1 MPFADCQ
8 SGSEIAMVGSVS
20 DPARFTMPLD
30 IVPSV
35 CPHDCPSTCALEVE
49 RLDAKTIGRVRG
61 AGENSYTAG
70 VVCAKTARY
79 AERVHHKDRLTV
91 PLLRT
96 GPKGTG
102 QFKEIGWDE
111 ALDRVADAF
120 KAATAKYGPETV
132 WPYYYAGT
140 MGLVM
145 RDGIH
150 RLRHVMRYS
159 GQDSTICIALTDAG
173 WLAGHGVKRGLDP
186 REMQDSDLIVM
197 WGGNPVATQVNVMTH
212 VAKARKERGAKLV
225 HIDVYRNGTA
235 EAADIFIMVR
245 PGTDGALAAAVGHV
259 LLKEGYADREYL
271 ARYTDFSPEVEA
283 HYASRTPEWAEAICG
298 VPAQEI
304 VDFARLYGRSERAFM
319 RVGYGFSRSRNGAA
333 QLHAATCLPALAGKW
348 KRKGGGALY
357 SNSAIYP
364 WNKTMIEGK
373 DRIDPKVRL
382 LDQSRIGP
390 VLIGEPDAL
399 KGGPPVT
406 AMLVQNT
413 NPAVVA
419 PEQNKVIQ
427 GLLRED
433 LFLCVHEQ
441 LPTDTVR
448 YADVVLPATTFL
460 EHDDIYQGG
469 GHTFVLMG
477 AKAIEPYAQSR
488 SNHEVLQGLAK
499 RLGAEHPGFDM
510 TAWELADWTLKAS
523 GLPDAATLKE
533 QRWHDCVIPFER
545 AHFLDGFG
553 TPDKRFRFRPD
564 WSAIGPG
571 FAAMPSFPDHLDT
584 IEKASEEHPFRMTT
598 SPARQFLN
606 TSFTEMP
613 TSVAREIRPSLLMHP
628 DDAAGLGIAEGSK
641 VRVGNRRGDLLL
653 HAKMFDGLRP
663 GVVVAEGIWPNSRH
677 VEGRGINVLVGAD
690 AAPPAGGAV
699 FHDIAVWVRPE

>member
-1 MPFADCQ
+1 
-8 SGSEIAMVGSVS
+8 
-20 DPARFTMPLD
+20 MPLD

-49 RLDAKTIGRVRG
+49 RLDARTIGRVHG
-61 AGENSYTAG
+61 ARENSYTAG

-96 GPKGTG
+96 GPKGAG

-120 KAATAKYGPETV
+120 KAAAAKYGPETV

-140 MGLVM
+140 MGLVQ

-150 RLRHVMRYS
+150 RLRHVMKYS
-159 GQDSTICIALTDAG
+159 GQGNTICIALTDAG
-173 WLAGHGVKRGLDP
+173 WLAGHGTKRGLDP
-186 REMQDSDLIVM
+186 REMQESDLIVM

-235 EAADIFIMVR
+235 EAADIFLMVR

-259 LLKEGYADREYL
+259 LLKEGYADRAYL
-271 ARYTDFSPEVEA
+271 AKYTDFSPEVEA
-283 HYASRTPEWAEAICG
+283 HYASRTPEWAEKICG

-304 VDFARLYGRSERAFM
+304 VDFARLYGRTRNAFM

-333 QLHAATCLPALAGKW
+333 QLHAATCLPALTGAW
-348 KRKGGGALY
+348 QHKGGGALY

-373 DRIDPKVRL
+373 DRIDPTVRT
-382 LDQSRIGP
+382 LDMSRIGP
-390 VLIGEPDAL
+390 VLVGEPDAL
-399 KGGPPVT
+399 QGGPPVT

-419 PEQNKVIQ
+419 PEQNKVIK
-427 GLLRED
+427 GFLRED

-441 LPTDTVR
+441 LPTDTVK
-448 YADVVLPATTFL
+448 YADVVLPATSFL

-469 GHTFVLMG
+469 GHTFIQMG
-477 AKAIEPYAQSR
+477 AKVIEAHGQSR

-499 RLGAEHPGFDM
+499 RLGAEHPAFDM
-510 TAWELADWTLKAS
+510 TAWELCDWTLKAS
-523 GLPDAATLKE
+523 GFPDAASLKAT
-533 QRWHDCVIPFER
+533 RWHDCAIPFEK

-553 TPDKRFRFRPD
+553 TSDKRFHFRPD
-564 WSAIGPG
+564 WKSIGPA
-571 FAAMPSFPDHLDT
+571 FAGMPTLPDHLDT
-584 IEKASEEHPFRMTT
+584 IEKATEEHPFRMTT

-613 TSVAREIRPSLLMHP
+613 TSVAREIRPSLLLHP
-628 DDAAGLGIAEGSK
+628 DDADRLGVLDGGK
-641 VRVGNRRGDLLL
+641 VRVGNRRGDVLL
-653 HAKMFDGLRP
+653 HAKLFAGLRP

-677 VEGRGINVLVGAD
+677 VEGKGINVLIGSD

-699 FHDIAVWVRPE
+699 FHDTAVWVRAEA

>member
-1 MPFADCQ
+1 
-8 SGSEIAMVGSVS
+8 
-20 DPARFTMPLD
+20 MPLD

-49 RLDAKTIGRVRG
+49 RLDARTIGRVRG

-96 GPKGTG
+96 GAKGAG
-102 QFKEIGWDE
+102 QFTEIGWDE

-132 WPYYYAGT
+132 WPYDYAGT
-140 MGLVM
+140 MGLVQ

-150 RLRHVMRYS
+150 RLRHTMGYS
-159 GQDSTICIALTDAG
+159 GQGNTICIALTDAG
-173 WLAGHGVKRGLDP
+173 WTAGHGSKRGLDP
-186 REMQDSDLIVM
+186 REMHDSDLIVM

-212 VAKARKERGAKLV
+212 VSKARKERGAKLV

-235 EAADIFIMVR
+235 EAADIFLMVR

-271 ARYTDFSPEVEA
+271 ARYTDFSAEVEA
-283 HYASRTPEWAEAICG
+283 HYASRTPEWAEAISG
-298 VPAQEI
+298 VPAKEI
-304 VDFARLYGRSERAFM
+304 VDFARLYGRTKNSFM

-333 QLHAATCLPALAGKW
+333 QLHAATCLPALTGAW
-348 KRKGGGALY
+348 QHKGGGALY

-373 DRIDPKVRL
+373 DRIDPKVRV
-382 LDQSRIGP
+382 LDMSRIGP
-390 VLIGEPDAL
+390 VLVGEPDAL
-399 KGGPPVT
+399 EGGPPVT
-406 AMLVQNT
+406 AMITQNT

-419 PEQNKVIQ
+419 PEQNKVIK
-427 GLLRED
+427 GLMRED

-441 LPTDTVR
+441 LPTDTVK
-448 YADVVLPATTFL
+448 YADVVLPATSFL

-469 GHTFVLMG
+469 GHTFIQMG
-477 AKAIEPYAQSR
+477 AKVIEPHGQSR

-499 RLGAEHPGFDM
+499 RLGARHPGFEM
-510 TAWELADWTLKAS
+510 TAWELADHTLKAS
-523 GLPDAATLKE
+523 GFPDAATLKE
-533 QRWHDCVIPFER
+533 KRWHDCAIPFER
-545 AHFLDGFG
+545 AHFLDGFA
-553 TPDKRFRFRPD
+553 TADKRFHFRPD
-564 WSAIGPG
+564 WKSIGPA
-571 FAAMPSFPDHLDT
+571 FAGMPTMPDHLDT
-584 IEKASEEHPFRMTT
+584 IEKATSEHPFRMTT

-613 TSVAREIRPSLLMHP
+613 TSVAREVRPSLLIHP
-628 DDAAGLGIAEGSK
+628 DDAGRLGVVQGGK
-641 VRVGNRRGDLLL
+641 VRVGNRRGDVLL
-653 HAKMFDGLRP
+653 HAKLFDGLRT

-677 VEGRGINVLVGAD
+677 VEGKGINVLIGSD

-699 FHDIAVWVRPE
+699 FHDTAVWVRAEP

>member
-1 MPFADCQ
+1 
-8 SGSEIAMVGSVS
+8 
-20 DPARFTMPLD
+20 MPLD

-49 RLDAKTIGRVRG
+49 RLDARTIGRVRG
-61 AGENSYTAG
+61 AGGNSYTTG

-140 MGLVM
+140 MGLVQ

-150 RLRHVMRYS
+150 RLRHVMKYS

-186 REMQDSDLIVM
+186 REMHDSDLIVM

-212 VAKARKERGAKLV
+212 ISVARKQRGAKLV

-271 ARYTDFSPEVEA
+271 AKYTDFSPEVEA
-283 HYASRTPEWAEAICG
+283 HYASRTPEWAEKICG

-304 VDFARLYGRSERAFM
+304 VDFARLYGRTKNAFM

-333 QLHAATCLPALAGKW
+333 QLHAATCLPALTGAW
-348 KRKGGGALY
+348 QHKGGGALY

-364 WNKTMIEGK
+364 WNKSMIEGK

-390 VLIGEPDAL
+390 VLVGEPDAL

-419 PEQNKVIQ
+419 PEQNKVIK
-427 GLLRED
+427 GLMRED

-441 LPTDTVR
+441 LPTDTVK

-469 GHTFVLMG
+469 GHTFIQMG
-477 AKAIEPYAQSR
+477 AKVIEAHAQSR

-499 RLGAEHPGFDM
+499 RLGAKHPAFDM
-510 TAWELADWTLKAS
+510 TSWELADWTLKAS
-523 GLPDAATLKE
+523 GFPDAATLKE
-533 QRWHDCVIPFER
+533 KRWHDCAIPFER

-553 TPDKRFRFRPD
+553 TKDRRFHFRPD
-564 WSAIGPG
+564 WKSVGPA
-571 FAAMPSFPDHLDT
+571 FSAMPTLPDHFDI
-584 IEKASEEHPFRMTT
+584 IEKATEEHPFRMTT

-613 TSVAREIRPSLLMHP
+613 TSVAREVRPSLLLHP
-628 DDAAGLGIAEGSK
+628 DDAARLGVVEGGK
-641 VRVGNRRGDLLL
+641 VRVGNRRGDVLL
-653 HAKMFDGLRP
+653 HARLFDGLRP

-677 VEGRGINVLVGAD
+677 VEGKGINVLIGSD

-699 FHDIAVWVRPE
+699 FHDTAVWVRAEP

>member
-1 MPFADCQ
+1 
-8 SGSEIAMVGSVS
+8 
-20 DPARFTMPLD
+20 MPLD

-49 RLDAKTIGRVRG
+49 RLDARTIGRVRG

-96 GPKGTG
+96 GAKGAG
-102 QFKEIGWDE
+102 QFTEIGWDE

-140 MGLVM
+140 MGLVQ

-150 RLRHVMRYS
+150 RLRHTMGYS
-159 GQDSTICIALTDAG
+159 GQGNTICIALTDAG
-173 WLAGHGVKRGLDP
+173 WTAGHGSKRGLDP
-186 REMQDSDLIVM
+186 REMHDSDLIVM

-212 VAKARKERGAKLV
+212 VSKARKERGAKLV

-235 EAADIFIMVR
+235 EAADIFLMVR

-271 ARYTDFSPEVEA
+271 ARYTDFSAEVEA
-283 HYASRTPEWAEAICG
+283 HYASRTPEWAEAISG
-298 VPAQEI
+298 VPAKEI
-304 VDFARLYGRSERAFM
+304 VDFARLYGRTKNSFM

-333 QLHAATCLPALAGKW
+333 QLHAATCLPALTGAW
-348 KRKGGGALY
+348 QHKGGGALY

-373 DRIDPKVRL
+373 DRIDPKVRV
-382 LDQSRIGP
+382 LDMSRIGP
-390 VLIGEPDAL
+390 VLVGEPDAL
-399 KGGPPVT
+399 EGGPPVT
-406 AMLVQNT
+406 AMITQNT

-419 PEQNKVIQ
+419 PEQNKVIK
-427 GLLRED
+427 GLMRED

-441 LPTDTVR
+441 LPTDTVK
-448 YADVVLPATTFL
+448 YADVVLPATSFL

-469 GHTFVLMG
+469 GHTFIQMG
-477 AKAIEPYAQSR
+477 AKVIEPHGQSR

-499 RLGAEHPGFDM
+499 RLGARHPGFEM
-510 TAWELADWTLKAS
+510 TAWELADHTLKAS
-523 GLPDAATLKE
+523 GFPDAATLKE
-533 QRWHDCVIPFER
+533 KRWHDCAIPFER
-545 AHFLDGFG
+545 AHFLDGFA
-553 TPDKRFRFRPD
+553 TADKRFHFRPD
-564 WSAIGPG
+564 WKSIGPA
-571 FAAMPSFPDHLDT
+571 FAGMPTMPDHLDT
-584 IEKASEEHPFRMTT
+584 IEKATSEHPFRMTT

-613 TSVAREIRPSLLMHP
+613 TSVAREVRPSLLIHP
-628 DDAAGLGIAEGSK
+628 DDAGRLGVVQGGK
-641 VRVGNRRGDLLL
+641 VRVGNRRGDVLL
-653 HAKMFDGLRP
+653 HAKLFDGLRT

-677 VEGRGINVLVGAD
+677 VEGKGINVLIGSD

-699 FHDIAVWVRPE
+699 FHDTAVWVRAEP

>member
-1 MPFADCQ
+1 
-8 SGSEIAMVGSVS
+8 
-20 DPARFTMPLD
+20 MPLD

-49 RLDAKTIGRVRG
+49 RLDARTIGRVRG
-61 AGENSYTAG
+61 AGGNSYTAG

-96 GPKGTG
+96 GPKGAG

-140 MGLVM
+140 MGLVQ

-150 RLRHVMRYS
+150 RLRHVMKYS

-186 REMQDSDLIVM
+186 REMHDSDLIVM

-212 VAKARKERGAKLV
+212 VSVARKQRGAKLV
-225 HIDVYRNGTA
+225 HVDVYRNGTA

-259 LLKEGYADREYL
+259 LLKEGYADRDYL
-271 ARYTDFSPEVEA
+271 AKYTDFSAEVEA
-283 HYASRTPEWAEAICG
+283 HYASRTPEWAEKICG
-298 VPAQEI
+298 VPAREI
-304 VDFARLYGRSERAFM
+304 IDFARLYGRTKNAFM

-333 QLHAATCLPALAGKW
+333 QLHAATCLPALTGAW
-348 KRKGGGALY
+348 QHKGGGALY

-364 WNKTMIEGK
+364 WNKSMIEGK

-390 VLIGEPDAL
+390 VLVGEPDAL

-419 PEQNKVIQ
+419 PEQNKVIK
-427 GLLRED
+427 GLMRED

-441 LPTDTVR
+441 LPTDTVK

-469 GHTFVLMG
+469 GHTFIQMG
-477 AKAIEPYAQSR
+477 AKVIEAHAQSR

-499 RLGAEHPGFDM
+499 RLGAEHPAFDM
-510 TAWELADWTLKAS
+510 TSWELADWTLKAS
-523 GLPDAATLKE
+523 GFPDAATLKE
-533 QRWHDCVIPFER
+533 KRWHDCAIPFER

-553 TPDKRFRFRPD
+553 TPDRRFHFKPD
-564 WSAIGPG
+564 WKAIGPA
-571 FAAMPSFPDHLDT
+571 FAAMPALPDHFDN
-584 IEKASEEHPFRMTT
+584 IEKATEEHPFRMTT

-613 TSVAREIRPSLLMHP
+613 TSVAREVRPSLLLHP
-628 DDAAGLGIAEGSK
+628 DDAARLGVVEGGK
-641 VRVGNRRGDLLL
+641 VRIGNRRGDVLL
-653 HAKMFDGLRP
+653 HAKLFDGLRP

-677 VEGRGINVLVGAD
+677 VEGKGINVLIGSD

-699 FHDIAVWVRPE
+699 FHDTAVWVRSEP

>member
-1 MPFADCQ
+1 
-8 SGSEIAMVGSVS
+8 
-20 DPARFTMPLD
+20 MPLD

-49 RLDAKTIGRVRG
+49 RLDARTIGRVHG
-61 AGENSYTAG
+61 ARENSYTAG

-96 GPKGTG
+96 GPKGAG

-111 ALDRVADAF
+111 ALDQVADAF
-120 KAATAKYGPETV
+120 KAAAAKHGPETV

-140 MGLVM
+140 MGLVQ

-150 RLRHVMRYS
+150 RLRHVMKYS
-159 GQDSTICIALTDAG
+159 GQGNTICIALTDAG
-173 WLAGHGVKRGLDP
+173 WLAGHGTKRGLDP
-186 REMQDSDLIVM
+186 REMQESDLIVM

-235 EAADIFIMVR
+235 EAADIFLMVR

-259 LLKEGYADREYL
+259 LLKEGYADRAYL
-271 ARYTDFSPEVEA
+271 AKYTDFSAEVEA
-283 HYASRTPEWAEAICG
+283 HYASRTPEWAEKICG

-304 VDFARLYGRSERAFM
+304 VDFARLYGRTRNAFM

-333 QLHAATCLPALAGKW
+333 QLHAATCLPALTGAW
-348 KRKGGGALY
+348 QHKGGGALY

-373 DRIDPKVRL
+373 DRIDPTVRT
-382 LDQSRIGP
+382 LDMSRIGP
-390 VLIGEPDAL
+390 VLVGEPDAL
-399 KGGPPVT
+399 QGGPPVT

-419 PEQNKVIQ
+419 PEQNKVIK
-427 GLLRED
+427 GFLRED

-441 LPTDTVR
+441 LPTDTVK
-448 YADVVLPATTFL
+448 YADVVLPATSFL

-469 GHTFVLMG
+469 GHTFIQMG
-477 AKAIEPYAQSR
+477 AKVIEAHGQSR

-499 RLGAEHPGFDM
+499 RLGAEHPAFDM
-510 TAWELADWTLKAS
+510 TAWELCDWTLKAS
-523 GLPDAATLKE
+523 SFPDAASLKAT
-533 QRWHDCVIPFER
+533 RWHDCAIPFEK

-553 TPDKRFRFRPD
+553 TSDKRFHFRPD
-564 WSAIGPG
+564 WKSIGPA
-571 FAAMPSFPDHLDT
+571 FAGMPTLPDHLDT
-584 IEKASEEHPFRMTT
+584 IEKATEEHPFRMTT

-613 TSVAREIRPSLLMHP
+613 TSVAREIRPSLLLHP
-628 DDAAGLGIAEGSK
+628 DDADRLGVVDGSK
-641 VRVGNRRGDLLL
+641 VRVGNRRGDVLL
-653 HAKMFDGLRP
+653 HAKLFAGLRP

-677 VEGRGINVLVGAD
+677 VEGKGINVLIGSD

-699 FHDIAVWVRPE
+699 FHDTAVWVRAEA

>member
-1 MPFADCQ
+1 
-8 SGSEIAMVGSVS
+8 
-20 DPARFTMPLD
+20 MPLD

-49 RLDAKTIGRVRG
+49 RLDARTIGRVHG
-61 AGENSYTAG
+61 ARENSYTAG

-79 AERVHHKDRLTV
+79 AERVHHRDRLTV

-96 GPKGTG
+96 GPKGAG

-120 KAATAKYGPETV
+120 KAATAKYGSETV

-140 MGLVM
+140 MGLVQ

-150 RLRHVMRYS
+150 RLRHVMKYS

-173 WLAGHGVKRGLDP
+173 WLAGHGTKRGLDP
-186 REMQDSDLIVM
+186 REMHDSDLIVM

-225 HIDVYRNGTA
+225 HVDVYRNGTA

-259 LLKEGYADREYL
+259 LLKEGFADRAYL
-271 ARYTDFSPEVEA
+271 AKYTDFSPEVEA
-283 HYASRTPEWAEAICG
+283 HYATRTPEWAEKICG

-304 VDFARLYGRSERAFM
+304 VDFARLYGRTKNAFM

-333 QLHAATCLPALAGKW
+333 QFHAATCLPALTGAW
-348 KRKGGGALY
+348 AHKGGGALY

-373 DRIDPKVRL
+373 DRIDPTVRL

-390 VLIGEPDAL
+390 VLVGEPDAL

-419 PEQNKVIQ
+419 PEQNKVIK
-427 GLLRED
+427 GFLRED

-441 LPTDTVR
+441 LPTETVK

-469 GHTFVLMG
+469 GHTFIQMG
-477 AKAIEPYAQSR
+477 AKVIEPHAQSR
-488 SNHEVLQGLAK
+488 SNHEVLQGLAR
-499 RLGAEHPGFDM
+499 RLGAEHPAFDM

-523 GLPDAATLKE
+523 GFPDAASLKAT
-533 QRWHDCVIPFER
+533 RWHDCAIPFER

-553 TPDKRFRFRPD
+553 TSDKRFHFKPD
-564 WSAIGPG
+564 WKAIGPA
-571 FAAMPSFPDHLDT
+571 FANMPALPDHLDN
-584 IEKASEEHPFRMTT
+584 IEKATEECPFRMTT

-613 TSVAREIRPSLLMHP
+613 TSVAREVRPSLLVHP
-628 DDAAGLGIAEGSK
+628 DDAARLGVVEGGK
-641 VRVGNRRGDLLL
+641 VRVGNRRGDVLL
-653 HAKMFDGLRP
+653 HAKLFTGLRP

-677 VEGRGINVLVGAD
+677 VEGKGINVLVGSD

-699 FHDIAVWVRPE
+699 FHDTAVWVRAEA